1 MRPPLLRRVAV
12 LATLPLALIAGGC
25 ATGAGQSRTVWLAER
40 PTWEANDAWT
50 YAGRR
55 AGGPYTITR
64 KVLREGLFEGYPAY
78 EVEAGDT
85 HYWFTKRLGYLARLN
100 GDKVVRR
107 AVPPEDFQWPLQ
119 VGKQWSST
127 FTWIDSGE
135 PERRSSATGIWVVEG
150 YEDVKTPAG
159 TFKAFK
165 ISRREIQSEAWQE
178 FWYSPAVKS
187 WVKIRVGGGADGDYE
202 EDLSAYSIH

>member
-1 MRPPLLRRVAV
+1 MLSLV
-12 LATLPLALIAGGC
+12 LTAGGC
-25 ATGAGQSRTVWLAER
+25 ATGTGESRTVQLAER
-40 PTWEANDAWT
+40 PTWEPNDAWT

-78 EVEAGDT
+78 EVEAGDA

-107 AVPPEDFQWPLQ
+107 AIPPEDFQWPLQ

-127 FTWIDSGE
+127 FTWTDGGE
-135 PERRSSATGIWVVEG
+135 PERRTITTGIWAVEG

-165 ISRREIQSEAWQE
+165 ISRREVQSGAWQE
-178 FWYSPAVKS
+178 FWYSPVVKS
-187 WVKIRVGGGADGDYE
+187 WVKIRAGGGPDGDFE
-202 EDLSAYSIH
+202 EELSAYSTH

>member
-1 MRPPLLRRVAV
+1 MLSLLRSG
-12 LATLPLALIAGGC
+12 GGC
-25 ATGAGQSRTVWLAER
+25 ATGTGESRTVQLAER
-40 PTWEANDAWT
+40 PTWEPNDAWT

-78 EVEAGDT
+78 EVEAGPA

-107 AVPPEDFQWPLQ
+107 AIPPEDFQWPLQ

-127 FTWIDSGE
+127 LTWTDGGE
-135 PERRSSATGIWVVEG
+135 PERRARHARRRPLRRPTAPGVWGVGG

-165 ISRREIQSEAWQE
+165 ISRREVQSGAWQE
-178 FWYSPAVKS
+178 FWYSPVVKS
-187 WVKIRVGGGADGDYE
+187 WVKIRAGGGPDGDFE
-202 EDLSAYSIH
+202 EELSAYSTH

>member
-1 MRPPLLRRVAV
+1 MSLSFLQRAAA
-12 LATLPLALIAGGC
+12 LATLPLVLAAAGC
-25 ATGAGQSRTVWLAER
+25 ATGTGQSRTVQLAER
-40 PTWEANDAWT
+40 PTWEPNDTWT

-55 AGGPYTITR
+55 ASGPYTITR
-64 KVLREGLFEGYPAY
+64 KVLREGLFDGYPAY
-78 EVEAGDT
+78 EVEAGDS

-107 AVPPEDFQWPLQ
+107 ATPPEDFQWPLQ

-127 FTWIDSGE
+127 FIWSDGGE
-135 PERRSSATGIWVVEG
+135 PDRRTTAIGIWAVEG

-165 ISRREIQSEAWQE
+165 ISRREMQSPAWQE
-178 FWYSPAVKS
+178 FWYSPVAKN
-187 WVKIRVGGGADGDYE
+187 WVKIRAGGGPDGDFE
-202 EDLSAYSIH
+202 EELSSYSLH

>member
-1 MRPPLLRRVAV
+1 MLPVALV
-12 LATLPLALIAGGC
+12 AGGC
-25 ATGAGQSRTVWLAER
+25 ASGAGTSRTVQLAER
-40 PTWEANDAWT
+40 PTWEPDDAWT

-55 AGGPYTITR
+55 ASGPYTITR

-78 EVEAGDT
+78 EVEAGDS
-85 HYWFTKRLGYLARLN
+85 HYWLTKRLGYLARLN

-107 AVPPEDFQWPLQ
+107 ATPPEDFQWPLQ

-127 FTWIDSGE
+127 FTWTDGE
-135 PERRSSATGIWVVEG
+135 PERHTVATGIWVVEG

-165 ISRREIQSEAWQE
+165 ISRREMQGPAWQE
-178 FWYSPAVKS
+178 FWYSPVVKS
-187 WVKIRVGGGADGDYE
+187 WVKIRAGGGPDGDFE
-202 EDLSAYSIH
+202 EELSAYSTH